1 MLFYFQSTVKK
12 RLLLQDLG
20 TYLILV
26 RRSVHPTY
34 QRFIYNRIGHI
45 LFVEIKLGGVK
56 KKMGISGSTGPK
68 KSLRTGK
75 FSLAQASVN

>member
-34 QRFIYNRIGHI
+34 QRFIYRIGHI
-45 LFVEIKLGGVK
+45 LLVEIKLGRVK